1 MASPNDDHPIS
12 VERNQ
17 SRVRVLWR
25 GRVVADTTHALNLIE
40 ASYPVVHYIP
50 REDVAMA
57 HLVRSP
63 HQTRCPYKGAA
74 GYYSLTAD
82 GRITE
87 NAVWTY
93 EAPLP
98 AVAAIAGY
106 LAFYP
111 TLVDRIEET
120 QA

>member
-1 MASPNDDHPIS
+1 MAGANDDHTIS
-12 VERNQ
+12 IERNRN
-17 SRVRVLWR
+17 RVRVLWR
-25 GRVVADTTHALNLIE
+25 GRVVADTTHALNLME

-57 HLVRSP
+57 NLVRSP
-63 HQTRCPYKGAA
+63 HQTRCPYKGVAA
-74 GYYSLTAD
+74 YYSLTAD
-82 GRITE
+82 GRTEE

-111 TLVDRIEET
+111 TCVDRIEET
-120 QA
+120 QV